1 MRARP
6 AQAHSYPASVNR
18 QLAEVH
24 YKARVMELRDLI
36 LQEETRFKCVGF
48 ASRVPGS
55 SLTAVLTTRTLLT
68 EIEEIRSGLWDERI
82 KTALGI
88 VSPEPIP
95 EAPPTPEVTEVIEEP
110 TIEIED
116 VSMIDIG
123 SPQQDEPIIIDD
135 SDATT
140 DEPPVAQQVS
150 QVLEEEEVDLH
161 LTPTSIPSS
170 PKPTEG
176 ADTAQERV
184 EVMNE
189 GSAQPVQE
197 PQEAEPLETQ
207 PLETEPRETEPREAE
222 PREVEPREVEPQEAE
237 PQSPFTEQD
246 PEERDA
252 EGLFGASPPLSG
264 LLTP

>member
-1 MRARP
+1 M
-6 AQAHSYPASVNR
+6 
-18 QLAEVH
+18 
-24 YKARVMELRDLI
+24 
-36 LQEETRFKCVGF
+36 
-48 ASRVPGS
+48 
-55 SLTAVLTTRTLLT
+55 LT

-116 VSMIDIG
+116 VSMVDTEP
-123 SPQQDEPIIIDD
+123 PQQDEPIIIDD

-140 DEPPVAQQVS
+140 DEPPVALQTS

-170 PKPTEG
+170 PKPIEE
-176 ADTAQERV
+176 ADTAQEQV
-184 EVMNE
+184 EATTE
-189 GSAQPVQE
+189 EPAQPVQE
-197 PQEAEPLETQ
+197 EVEPLEEEPLEAEPLETE
-207 PLETEPRETEPREAE
+207 PLETESLETEPPETE
-222 PREVEPREVEPQEAE
+222 PLEIEPSEPLEAE

-246 PEERDA
+246 TEEQHA
-252 EGLFGASPPLSG
+252 EGPFGPSYTLSG
-264 LLTP
+264 FLTHPSY